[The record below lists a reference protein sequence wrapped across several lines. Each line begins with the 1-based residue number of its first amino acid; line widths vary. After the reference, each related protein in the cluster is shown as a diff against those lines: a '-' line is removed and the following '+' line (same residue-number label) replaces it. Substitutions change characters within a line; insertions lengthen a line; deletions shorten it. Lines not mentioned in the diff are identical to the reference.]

1 MRTAAFTLLLA
12 VPAHTNRLWHC
23 RSDDTYSTKAGSRVP
38 LLRRKFWISVMCLA
52 PLFVGFASIPAVAQA
67 VSVICSG
74 ASPTPFCS
82 AVPGSRTEGWIP
94 QTRSETMGQ
103 HGIVATSTSL
113 GAQAGLRVLQEGGNA
128 VDAAVAMAST
138 LGVVEP
144 FDVGPGADLFPL
156 IYIAKTN
163 TVYQLTDG
171 GVAPT
176 GATLQHYNSLGYFW
190 NPANWGPGSGM
201 PPGILASTVPAA
213 IWGWDEVVRKF
224 GNLTLKEDLQTA
236 IGLAENGFPIQEVD
250 ASSWH
255 LPNAVSCHPAN
266 AANPNGYCDSP
277 DPDSVAVWYPNGV
290 PPVAGQ
296 IFKNPDMATTLSLV
310 AQYGR
315 DVFYK
320 GPIAQAIVAK
330 STKLGGTMTLQD
342 LANYHGEWVTP
353 AHGTYEGFDIYETTA
368 PSQSWGVIEELNIL
382 EQCVPTWY
390 PGQTLA
396 TLGPTSALFWH
407 AELLAK
413 TLAYDDLY
421 AYNADPDFVSV
432 PLNTLLSKSY
442 AAGLCGK
449 VNPNAAYTPVP
460 GGNIDPPR
468 AYTPPAGVYI
478 AQTGDTIYGAVADQ
492 WGNMVSWIN
501 SNYSG
506 FGSGVTI
513 PGYGF
518 VLCNRLQL
526 FTLDPTS
533 PNLIAPH
540 KRPYQTIS
548 ASFVVKDGVP
558 LMVHGMPGGSQQA
571 QGNMQVLVNILDL
584 GANTQAGLDMARFTH
599 DEVSGMLG
607 LEPNLC
613 NLVGAQ
619 LKAMGWNVSTC
630 GGSVGVGGGQ
640 AVMMLPDPT
649 DPSNGFYYRAGSN
662 FRQDGQ
668 AVAY

>member
-1 MRTAAFTLLLA
+1 ML
-12 VPAHTNRLWHC
+12 P
-23 RSDDTYSTKAGSRVP
+23 
-38 LLRRKFWISVMCLA
+38 RKFSLFGICLA
-52 PLFVGFASIPAVAQA
+52 FLLFVLTPTASLGQA

-82 AVPGSRTEGWIP
+82 AVAGSRTEGWIP

-113 GAQAGLRVLQEGGNA
+113 AAQAGLRILQEGGNA
-128 VDAAVAMAST
+128 FDAAVAMAST

-144 FDVGPGADLFPL
+144 FDVGPGADLYPL
-156 IYIAKTN
+156 LYVAKTN

-213 IWGWDEVVRKF
+213 AWGWDEVVRRF
-224 GNLTLKEDLQTA
+224 GNLTLKEDLRPA
-236 IGLAENGFPIQEVD
+236 IEYAEHGFPIQEGD
-250 ASSWH
+250 AASWH

-296 IFKNPDMATTLSLV
+296 IFKNPDMAKTLRLL
-310 AQYGR
+310 AEHGR
-315 DVFYK
+315 HVFYH
-320 GPIAQAIVAK
+320 GEIAEAIVAK
-330 STKLGGTMTLQD
+330 STALGGTMTLQD
-342 LANYHGEWVTP
+342 LASYHGEWVTP
-353 AHGTYEGFDIYETTA
+353 AHGTYHGFDIYETTA
-368 PSQSWGVIEELNIL
+368 PSNSWGVIEELNIL
-382 EQCVPTWY
+382 EACVPTWY
-390 PGQTLA
+390 PGETLA
-396 TLGPTSALFWH
+396 TLGPRSPLFWH

-413 TLAYDDLY
+413 ALAYDDMY
-421 AYNADPDFVSV
+421 AYNADPDFVAV
-432 PLNTLLSKSY
+432 PLSTLLSKSY

-449 VNPNAAYTPVP
+449 VNPHAAYTPVP
-460 GGNIDPPR
+460 GGNIDPPV
-468 AYTPPAGVYI
+468 ASAPVAGVYL
-478 AQTGDTIYGAVADQ
+478 AQSGDTIYGTAADK
-492 WGNMVSWIN
+492 WGNMASWIN

-526 FTLDPTS
+526 FTLNPNS

-540 KRPYQTIS
+540 KRPYNTIS
-548 ASFVVKDGVP
+548 SSFVMKDGKP
-558 LMVHGMPGGSQQA
+558 LMTHGMPGGLQQV

-584 GANTQAGLDMARFTH
+584 GANAQAGLDMARFTH
-599 DEVSGMLG
+599 DEVGGVVG

-613 NLVGAQ
+613 NLVGSE
-619 LKAMGWNVSTC
+619 LRAMGWNVSTSSTC
-630 GGSVGVGGGQ
+630 GASAGGGQ
-640 AVMMLPDPT
+640 AIMLLPDPT
-649 DPSNGFYYRAGSN
+649 DPANGFYYRAGSN